1 MRLKLRSTHQ
11 TSSVVAQMSEYL
23 FVYGSLKRGFGGK
36 EASELANQMKWIGT
50 AQVPGRLYD
59 LGKYVGAIVE
69 KDLDLF
75 VKGELLEIPDSS
87 VLKRLDEYEEYNP
100 ARVLSCLFVRQQVR
114 ARVEDG
120 RHVDAWI
127 YVYNRDPGDAP
138 VIASGEYL
146 RTLTKD

>member
-1 MRLKLRSTHQ
+1 
-11 TSSVVAQMSEYL
+11 MSEYL

-36 EASELANQMKWIGT
+36 EVTGLANQMKWIGT
-50 AQVPGRLYD
+50 AKVPGRLYD

-69 KDLDLF
+69 NDLDSF
-75 VKGELLEIPDSS
+75 VKGELLEIPDPS

-100 ARVLSCLFVRQQVR
+100 ARVLSCLFVRRQVR
-114 ARVEDG
+114 ARVENG
-120 RHVDAWI
+120 REVDAWI

-138 VIASGEYL
+138 IIPSGEYL